1 MTGCGHESLSE
12 SDTPWQCHSDCP
24 SHCGAGQ
31 PPEARGRGRGDGG
44 RPVTQPPGTWLRLE
58 EGGGSGRE
66 VASLGPRSPPT
77 PRVPDPYIEALYY

>member
-44 RPVTQPPGTWLRLE
+44 P
-58 EGGGSGRE
+58 GGGRGGRLSAGIASGHSNSR
-66 VASLGPRSPPT
+66 
-77 PRVPDPYIEALYY
+77 